1 MELRKAQVILFLYE
15 RLRSGES
22 IAVLEFQAEFGIS
35 YPTFHRY
42 IAEIRAFL
50 MNNFMPWELI
60 FAAKDNTYRF
70 EHI

>member
-1 MELRKAQVILFLYE
+1 MGLRKAQIILFLYE
-15 RLRSGES
+15 RLRSGQS
-22 IAVLEFQAEFGIS
+22 VNLLDFQAEFEIS